1 MKNTTVRP
9 RTVLPGLLALLLL
22 LSGAFATQAGADGDE
37 REVHKRVI
45 KIHRQCDQGDEE
57 CAEMK
62 RHVVVHHGEGE
73 AGAHGAPVWVQ
84 RLGDEDFTFIGGHGG
99 FLGVELTPLTP
110 ELRSHFGVP
119 EAAGV
124 MISKVMPDTP
134 AARAGLA
141 VGDIVT
147 EVGGETVASAGELAR
162 AIGSRESGEAV
173 TLGLWR
179 DGQYQTLSTTLEE
192 RKLHQRVAVRLHCE
206 DGDDDCGPAFT
217 FVHGDGFDCGDA
229 EECEVRVEC
238 HDSDDCEC
246 TVNGEAADCQALHHA
261 HGE

>member
-1 MKNTTVRP
+1 MRNTIGKP

-22 LSGAFATQAGADGDE
+22 LSGALAAKAEAEGDE

-45 KIHRQCDQGDEE
+45 KIHRQCDDGDED

-62 RHVVVHHGEGE
+62 RHVVVHHGEGGAE
-73 AGAHGAPVWVQ
+73 AHGAPAWVH
-84 RLGDEDFTFIGGHGG
+84 RLGDEDFTFIGGSGG

-119 EAAGV
+119 EGAGV
-124 MISKVMPDTP
+124 MVGKVMPDSP

-141 VGDIVT
+141 VGDVVT
-147 EVGGETVASAGELAR
+147 EVGGETVTSAGELAR
-162 AIGSRESGEAV
+162 AIGSREGGEAV
-173 TLGLWR
+173 TLGVWR
-179 DGQYQTLSTTLEE
+179 AGQYQTLSATLEE
-192 RKLHQRVAVRLHCE
+192 RKMHHRVAVNLGCE
-206 DGDDDCGPAFT
+206 DGEEDCGPGFA
-217 FVHGDGFDCGDA
+217 FVHGEGFDCGGA

-238 HDSDDCEC
+238 PGGGDCTC
-246 TVNGEAADCQALHHA
+246 TVNGEAADCQALHLG